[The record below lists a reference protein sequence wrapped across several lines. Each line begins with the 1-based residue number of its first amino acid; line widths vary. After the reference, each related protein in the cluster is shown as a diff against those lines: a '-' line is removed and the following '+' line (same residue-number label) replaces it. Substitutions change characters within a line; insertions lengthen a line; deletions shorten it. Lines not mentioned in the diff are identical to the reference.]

1 MDDFLGWFGWE
12 DDPESGLIDEWGTG
26 STWDLSPGVGNRL
39 IARETDSDDI
49 LDLAVDQI
57 GGAAEKV
64 ATEAGET
71 VGAGVRG
78 AFGITP
84 LTLAILA
91 GAAYLIY
98 QKQMKK

>member
-1 MDDFLGWFGWE
+1 VDDFLGWFGWE
-12 DDPESGLIDEWGTG
+12 DDPESGLIVAWGTG
-26 STWDLSPGVGNRL
+26 STWDLSPGVGNRI

-57 GGAAEKV
+57 GAGAEKV

-71 VGAGVRG
+71 GAAVVRG

-91 GAAYLIY
+91 GGAYLIF
-98 QKQMKK
+98 QKQTKK